1 MTTVGEIL
9 AAERR
14 RQGKTMVDVVEGT
27 KIRSRLL
34 DALEQGEYEV
44 LPSPAYVKGYI
55 QSYARYLEI
64 PAEPLLEQYKRES
77 AESTR
82 KPSQGRPSYLDSIP
96 AETVVPRSAS
106 AHEIPRRVWVI
117 VAAGAV
123 LLLLVLCV
131 ITIFMARG
139 SSGGANTT
147 PTTAPGVEAT
157 GTSPGATSTATT
169 TVTTAGKGFVLR
181 ITVRQGMASSVK
193 VTDNGISVVDKIMQA
208 GESAEWRVSNQAHIV
223 LGNPK
228 AVELRRDGTV
238 VAVTSAA
245 GQSFT
250 VPAAK

>member
-27 KIRSRLL
+27 KIRGRLL
-34 DALEQGEYEV
+34 DALEAGDYDV

-64 PAEPLLEQYKRES
+64 PPEPLLEQYKRET
-77 AESTR
+77 ADTAR
-82 KPSQGRPSYLDSIP
+82 KPTQGRPSYLDGIP
-96 AETVVPRSAS
+96 AETVVPRRER

-117 VAAGAV
+117 VAAGGV

-131 ITIFMARG
+131 IAFTRG
-139 SSGGANTT
+139 GSGGANTT
-147 PTTAPGVEAT
+147 PTTVPGLEAS

-181 ITVRQGMASSVK
+181 ITIRQGMASSVK
-193 VTDNGISVVDKIMQA
+193 VTDNGIAVVDKIMQA
-208 GESAEWRVSNQAHIV
+208 GESAEWRVSNQAKVV
-223 LGNPK
+223 LGNPQ
-228 AVELRRDGTV
+228 AVEIRRDGTV
-238 VAVTSAA
+238 AAITATA

-250 VPAAK
+250 IPAAN